1 METLKEW
8 VVDIALCVVLAIVTA
23 GLEARHNLEVSCE
36 GRAAEAKTKP

>member
-8 VVDIALCVVLAIVTA
+8 VVDIILCISLAVVTA
-23 GLEARHNLEVSCE
+23 GLEARHNLGVSCE